1 MTNMESLYGSGK
13 FTEIMQSVK
22 LTAIK
27 KITAEE
33 VEFYTSEERYD
44 IHAQLRKFMKGKN
57 ILKERKSL
65 RIGGNFAV
73 QNSRELL
80 WQGSSE
86 KTADMLF
93 NALAEFSEKSKISFL
108 VNYHSVEEE
117 EFNGEK
123 KPVITF
129 HPEVIINGNRLIN
142 DFPDIDLNRR
152 YIVLDG
158 WKLVDITYS
167 KPDSAPEPESL
178 QAVVKKICSKML
190 SALDKYFNVDYRVS
204 LVFGT
209 AKTEYTGLAPAV
221 RHALINKF

>member
-1 MTNMESLYGSGK
+1 MTNTESLYDSGK

-33 VEFYTSEERYD
+33 VEFYTSEERFD
-44 IHAQLRKFMKGKN
+44 IHGQLRKFMKGKN
-57 ILKERKSL
+57 ILKERKTHRL
-65 RIGGNFAV
+65 GGDFV
-73 QNSRELL
+73 EPNSCELL

-117 EFNGEK
+117 EVNGEK

-129 HPEVIINGNRLIN
+129 HPEVIINGKRLIN

-158 WKLVDITYS
+158 WKLLDITYS
-167 KPDSAPEPESL
+167 KTEAIPEPETL
-178 QAVVKKICSKML
+178 RAVVKKLCSKML
-190 SALDKYFNVDYRVS
+190 SALDDYFNVDYRVS
-204 LVFGT
+204 LLFGT
-209 AKTEYTGLAPAV
+209 AKNEYTGLAPAV

>member
-1 MTNMESLYGSGK
+1 MSNMASLYGSGK

-33 VEFYTSEERYD
+33 VEFYTSEERFD
-44 IHAQLRKFMKGKN
+44 IHCELRNFMKGKN
-57 ILKERKSL
+57 ILQERRSL
-65 RIGGNFAV
+65 RLGGDFV
-73 QNSRELL
+73 LPNSREFL
-80 WQGSSE
+80 WQGASE

-108 VNYHSVEEE
+108 INYHSVEEE
-117 EFNGEK
+117 EINGEK

-129 HPEVIINGNRLIN
+129 HPEVIINGKRLIN

-152 YIVLDG
+152 YIVLEG
-158 WKLVDITYS
+158 SKLQDITYS
-167 KPDSAPEPESL
+167 KTEALPEPETL
-178 QAVVKKICSKML
+178 RAVVKKLCSKML

-204 LVFGT
+204 LLFGT
-209 AKTEYTGLAPAV
+209 AKNEYTGLAPAV

>member
-22 LTAIK
+22 LTTIK

-33 VEFYTSEERYD
+33 VEFYTSEERFD
-44 IHAQLRKFMKGKN
+44 IYGQLRKFMKGKN
-57 ILKERKSL
+57 ILKERKNL
-65 RIGGNFAV
+65 RIGGDFAV
-73 QNSRELL
+73 PNFRGLL

-93 NALAEFSEKSKISFL
+93 NTLAEFSEKSKISFL

-123 KPVITF
+123 RPVITF
-129 HPEVIINGNRLIN
+129 HPEVIINGKRLIN

-152 YIVLDG
+152 YIVLEG
-158 WKLVDITYS
+158 WKLQDITYS
-167 KPDSAPEPESL
+167 KPDSTPEPESL
-178 QAVVKKICSKML
+178 RSVVKKLCSKML

-204 LVFGT
+204 LLFGT
-209 AKTEYTGLAPAV
+209 AKSEYTGLAPAV

>member
-1 MTNMESLYGSGK
+1 MSNMASLYGSGQ

-27 KITAEE
+27 KITADQ
-33 VEFYTSEERYD
+33 VEFYSSKERFD
-44 IHAQLRKFMKGKN
+44 IHCELQNFIKGKN

-65 RIGGNFAV
+65 RIGGDFV
-73 QNSRELL
+73 LPNSREIL

-117 EFNGEK
+117 EINGEK

-129 HPEVIINGNRLIN
+129 HPEVIINGKRLIN

-167 KPDSAPEPESL
+167 KTEAPPEPETL
-178 QAVVKKICSKML
+178 RAVVKKLCSKML

-204 LVFGT
+204 LLFGT
-209 AKTEYTGLAPAV
+209 AKNEYTGLAPAV

>member
-22 LTAIK
+22 LTTIK

-33 VEFYTSEERYD
+33 VEFYTSEERID
-44 IHAQLRKFMKGKN
+44 IHGQLRKFMKGKN
-57 ILKERKSL
+57 ILKERKTL
-65 RIGGNFAV
+65 RLGGDFV
-73 QNSRELL
+73 VPKSRELL

-117 EFNGEK
+117 EFHGEK

-129 HPEVIINGNRLIN
+129 HPEVIINGKRLIN

-167 KPDSAPEPESL
+167 KTEALPEPESL
-178 QAVVKKICSKML
+178 RAVVKKLCSKML

-204 LVFGT
+204 LLFGT
-209 AKTEYTGLAPAV
+209 AKSEYTGLAPAV